1 MESKATQP
9 HWSSMDRM
17 EEPGFPWQSR
27 SVDMAISTWRRS
39 SDAPLCLTALTYHH
53 PSRWLM
59 KTKQQSEI
67 IRRLRC
73 AAGHLNAVIE
83 MTENGGSCEKVLH
96 QLNAVEAAL
105 QAAGFRL

>member
-1 MESKATQP
+1 
-9 HWSSMDRM
+9 
-17 EEPGFPWQSR
+17 
-27 SVDMAISTWRRS
+27 
-39 SDAPLCLTALTYHH
+39 
-53 PSRWLM
+53 M
-59 KTKQQSEI
+59 KSNQQVEI

-105 QAAGFRL
+105 QAAGFRLLMLHTHQSEAMILASPSPVQRAAELKRLQSLYSILIQKSDSYSEVTK